1 MNTLTIV
8 CAGIALTVIVV
19 SVLSTLRVL
28 SQVSEDDEHLQR
40 LMEKH
45 KENHE

>member
-19 SVLSTLRVL
+19 SVLSTLHVL
-28 SQVSEDDEHLQR
+28 SRVSEDDEHLQR
-40 LMEKH
+40 LMEKN